1 MALLAELAGAEVDEM
16 AEACTLRE
24 GKGGEVPGEN
34 AKNTMSQASEAAKA
48 KRKVGRLPTHPTPAS
63 RTGTSGTALEHIFP

>member
-1 MALLAELAGAEVDEM
+1 MSLHECITHCEKAKGANPP
-16 AEACTLRE
+16 
-24 GKGGEVPGEN
+24 GKTR
-34 AKNTMSQASEAAKA
+34 KNTMSQASEAAKA